1 MIQCKTCS
9 SDKVVKNGRNNS
21 IQRYKCKE
29 CGLNFVIGDRRQ
41 KPQTALKKA
50 FCVLMYATGKAS
62 FNKLAKWLNHSPSII
77 YRWIV
82 EAIKTT
88 PEPEISDDIREMEF
102 DEMWHF
108 VGSKKTNIGS
118 SKPWIVTEVEL
129 SPGLQAI
136 VIFQLL
142 SNCMT
147 KSNI

>member
-9 SDKVVKNGRNNS
+9 SDRVVKNGRNNS
-21 IQRYKCKE
+21 LQRYKCKE
-29 CGLNFVIGDRRQ
+29 CGLNFVVGDRRR
-41 KPQTALKKA
+41 KSETALKKA

-77 YRWIV
+77 YRWIS
-82 EAIKTT
+82 EAMKST
-88 PEPEISDDIREMEF
+88 PEPEIADDIREMEF

-118 SKPWIVTEVEL
+118 SRPWIVAQNEL
-129 SPGLQAI
+129 LPGLQVT
-136 VIFQLL
+136 VIFQPLG
-142 SNCMT
+142 NYTT